1 MNHSV
6 NRSCCVPTMC
16 QILFSEQGYCRK
28 KNRLNSALVEW
39 IVLCEE
45 RIQKCP
51 QHAKH
56 AGQFQQIR
64 PKALQLL
71 NSKIFGIS
79 ALVPQ
84 TITVILLLEL
94 QFHSSNTEAFKIAS
108 V

>member
-1 MNHSV
+1 MRKGYKSV
-6 NRSCCVPTMC
+6 LSMQSTT
-16 QILFSEQGYCRK
+16 
-28 KNRLNSALVEW
+28 
-39 IVLCEE
+39 
-45 RIQKCP
+45 
-51 QHAKH
+51 
-56 AGQFQQIR
+56 GQFQQIR

-94 QFHSSNTEAFKIAS
+94 QFHSSNTEAFKVAS

>member
-1 MNHSV
+1 MMNHSV

-56 AGQFQQIR
+56 
-64 PKALQLL
+64 
-71 NSKIFGIS
+71 NW
-79 ALVPQ
+79 
-84 TITVILLLEL
+84 TVSTN
-94 QFHSSNTEAFKIAS
+94 QAKGTATSQ
-108 V
+108 